1 LNDPSALLVP
11 MPKFSG
17 TLSEA
22 TPAFFQ
28 IILGLEIPDY
38 LCTATYKFYRYQLV
52 EKNELIKKYFLQ

>member
-38 LCTATYKFYRYQLV
+38 LCTATYKLIDY
-52 EKNELIKKYFLQ
+52 NEVAKVRASLIIC